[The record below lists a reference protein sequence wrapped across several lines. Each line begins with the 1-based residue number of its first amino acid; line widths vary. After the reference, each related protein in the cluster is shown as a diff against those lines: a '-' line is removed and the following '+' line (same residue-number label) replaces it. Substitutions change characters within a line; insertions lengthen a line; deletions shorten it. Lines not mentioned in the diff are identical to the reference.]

1 MGPNGNY
8 TAGVSESVAVSLG
21 VKMGKPVPVIV
32 TREADTCVD
41 KFWGREVEGEY
52 LSCSQLARII
62 RLMPE
67 FLYVTANSGECSICV
82 FICLLIF
89 QDSLSFQCEL
99 VFVVYFRFVS
109 G

>member
-8 TAGVSESVAVSLG
+8 TAGVSESVAVSLW

-52 LSCSQLARII
+52 LSCSQLPRI
-62 RLMPE
+62 ME
-67 FLYVTANSGECSICV
+67 NTS
-82 FICLLIF
+82 CLLYTS
-89 QDSLSFQCEL
+89 DAADE
-99 VFVVYFRFVS
+99 
-109 G
+109 